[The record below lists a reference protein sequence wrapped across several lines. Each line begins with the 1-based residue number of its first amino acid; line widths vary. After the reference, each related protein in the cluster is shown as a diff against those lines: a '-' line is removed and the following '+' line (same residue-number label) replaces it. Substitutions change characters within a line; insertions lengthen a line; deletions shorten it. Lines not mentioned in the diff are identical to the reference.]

1 MQALFMIKQAW
12 GVVSGSVSPPP
23 ATQADKLEA
32 YNTLKQMTA
41 GLIWLALEPPQQ
53 ILIQSELGDGVKM
66 WTQLKQLHA
75 SNASAPARFLAY
87 DQLLNVKLEEGES
100 LTQLISR
107 VESAQVNVQLLRPS
121 AYTLKELD
129 DDLAAMSLIRA
140 LDSC

>member
-12 GVVSGSVSPPP
+12 GVVSGTVSPPP

-100 LTQLISR
+100 LT
-107 VESAQVNVQLLRPS
+107 
-121 AYTLKELD
+121 
-129 DDLAAMSLIRA
+129 
-140 LDSC
+140 